1 MVETTPLLCLPFAGA
16 GAAFFAPWRAA
27 ADPAITVV
35 PLHLPGRE
43 RLIARPPHTD
53 LATAAEELARQAVV
67 DGHRG
72 PLALYGHSMGAVLA
86 YEIAHRLVALGV
98 TVAHLVV
105 SGSPGPW
112 DGRAEKAGGLDDEQ
126 FLARVQDFAGY
137 RHPAFDIPEAREL
150 LLPTLRA
157 DVRMHEDYAPT
168 SERPLD
174 CPVTAIRGADDH
186 LVSALATR
194 RWRMA
199 TSGRFSAVEVPG
211 GHMFPGDDP
220 RLVLDIALDALRT
233 PVPHAGLAG

>member
-16 GAAFFAPWRAA
+16 GAAFFAPWRAE

-43 RLIARPPHTD
+43 RLIARRPHTD
-53 LATAAEELARQAVV
+53 LATAAGELARQVV
-67 DGHRG
+67 ADGHRG

-86 YEIAHRLVALGV
+86 YEIAHRLVALG
-98 TVAHLVV
+98 TAVAHLVV

-112 DGRAEKAGGLDDEQ
+112 DGRAEKTAGLDDER

-157 DVRMHEDYAPT
+157 DVRMHEDYVPT

-186 LVSALATR
+186 LVSAAATG

-199 TSGRFSAVEVPG
+199 TSGRFRSVEVPG
-211 GHMFPGDDP
+211 GHMFPADEP
-220 RLVLDIALDALRT
+220 RLVLDIARDALRT
-233 PVPHAGLAG
+233 PVPHAG